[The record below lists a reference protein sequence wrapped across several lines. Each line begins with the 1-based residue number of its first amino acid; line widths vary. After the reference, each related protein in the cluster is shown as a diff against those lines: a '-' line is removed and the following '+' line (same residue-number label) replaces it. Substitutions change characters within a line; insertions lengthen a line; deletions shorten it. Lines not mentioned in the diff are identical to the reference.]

1 MTPIIGTR
9 INQRLFFLA
18 LLCFAFTS
26 FVYARKRSSQ
36 QGSAS
41 PRRSAV
47 SAPSQDGLQIQ
58 FAFQGNVVQVPAQ
71 IADALPLVP
80 VRINGSQPSWF
91 LLDTARA
98 NSAIDDV
105 RAVAVGLYSPSAEGT
120 LPKSFSNVTLEF
132 PGLKISLPSLALDSF
147 GDLSARIGHVV
158 QGVLGEDV
166 LSRLVLKIDYQ
177 APSVQFYDPQGFKY
191 GGRGLQVPLQI
202 SGGIPA
208 IAGKVAVKHRGKFI
222 GLMAIATAQTEP
234 LAFSPHFAAGHSF
247 SELSERML
255 PLPGADA
262 ASDTDVREFL
272 GRVQELQFGKIGFAD
287 PIAIFPVKSAKGPGI
302 VPSEF
307 VCAIG
312 GEVLSRFSA
321 ILNYPAH
328 LLILEPNQTFPD
340 VFTADMSGLTIIA
353 IPPAFDKFEVAQVAR
368 KSPAAA
374 AHIEIGDMIQKI
386 DDRPASDYNLD
397 EIRELLRQ
405 SGIAHKLSFLHNGK
419 PFDVTLTLKPLV

>member
-1 MTPIIGTR
+1 MASITGTR
-9 INQRLFFLA
+9 VVQRLLLSALICAAFVSSALA
-18 LLCFAFTS
+18 HENLPKQENTDRGVVAP
-26 FVYARKRSSQ
+26 VQ
-36 QGSAS
+36 
-41 PRRSAV
+41 V
-47 SAPSQDGLQIQ
+47 SDGLQIQ
-58 FAFQGNVVQVPAQ
+58 FAFQGNVAQIPAQ

-80 VRINGSQPSWF
+80 VRVNGSQPSWF

-98 NSAIDDV
+98 TSAIDDV
-105 RAVAVGLYSPSAEGT
+105 RGVAVGLYSPSAEGT
-120 LPKSFSNVTLEF
+120 LPKSFSNITLEF

-177 APSVQFYDPQGFKY
+177 APSVQFYDPQSFRY
-191 GGRGLQVPLQI
+191 SGRGVQIPLQI
-202 SGGIPA
+202 SDGIPA
-208 IAGKVAVKHRGKFI
+208 IAGKVTVRHRGKFN
-222 GLMAIATAQTEP
+222 GLIAIATAQTEP
-234 LAFSPHFAAGHSF
+234 LAFSPHFAAAHSL

-272 GRVQELQFGKIGFAD
+272 GRVQALQFGKIDFAD
-287 PIAIFPVKSAKGPGI
+287 PIAIFPVKSANGTGI
-302 VPSEF
+302 VSSEF

-312 GEVLSRFSA
+312 GEMLSRFTA

-328 LLILEPNQTFPD
+328 LLILEPNRTFPD
-340 VFTADMSGLTIIA
+340 VFSADMSGLTIIA

-374 AHIEIGDMIQKI
+374 MHIEVGDMIQKI
-386 DDRPASDYNLD
+386 DDRPASDYSLD
-397 EIRELLRQ
+397 EIRALLRQ
-405 SGIAHKLSFLHNGK
+405 AGIAHKMSFLRNGK
-419 PFDVTLTLKPLV
+419 AFDVTLTLKPLI

>member
-1 MTPIIGTR
+1 MATKTRVPALSGLLSLGLAIG
-9 INQRLFFLA
+9 A
-18 LLCFAFTS
+18 FAGGGL
-26 FVYARKRSSQ
+26 YARQESTRASS
-36 QGSAS
+36 
-41 PRRSAV
+41 
-47 SAPSQDGLQIQ
+47 PSQSEGNVQIQ
-58 FAFQGNVVQVPAQ
+58 FAFQGNVAQVPAQ

-120 LPKSFSNVTLEF
+120 LPKSFPNVTLEF
-132 PGLKISLPSLALDSF
+132 PGLKILLPSLALDSF

-177 APSVQFYDPQGFKY
+177 APSVQFYDPRGFQY
-191 GGRGLQVPLQI
+191 NGRGVQFPLQI
-202 SGGIPA
+202 SDGVPVID
-208 IAGKVAVKHRGKFI
+208 GKVTVRHRGKFN

-234 LAFSPHFAAGHSF
+234 LAFSPHFAASHSF

-272 GRVQELQFGKIGFAD
+272 GRVQKVQFGKIQFAD
-287 PIAIFPVKSAKGPGI
+287 PIAIFPVKSAKGPG
-302 VPSEF
+302 VVSSEF

-312 GEVLSRFSA
+312 SGILDRFTA

-340 VFTADMSGLTIIA
+340 VFSADMSGLTIIA

-368 KSPAAA
+368 KSPSVT

-386 DDRPASDYNLD
+386 DDRPASDYTLD
-397 EIRELLRQ
+397 EIRNVLRQ
-405 SGIAHKLSFLHNGK
+405 GGIAHKLSFSRGGK
-419 PFDVTLTLKPLV
+419 AFDVTLTLKPLV